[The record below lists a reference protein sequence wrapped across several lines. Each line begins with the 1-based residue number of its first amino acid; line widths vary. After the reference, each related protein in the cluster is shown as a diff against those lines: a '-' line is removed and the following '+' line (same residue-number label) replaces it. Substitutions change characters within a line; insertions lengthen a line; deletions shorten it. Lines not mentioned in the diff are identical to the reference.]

1 MEDADRNRLRV
12 ATTITTR
19 VSESVRALRAFAEVP
34 GHRVVVVGNHD
45 VEVWWNPRIQRS
57 LREAGWSTCRGCR
70 TRTRSASLPNS
81 LSTVMHGNQFH
92 PANSIV
98 DYANPLDT
106 PGGRV
111 TAVSCRLGMG
121 TSRPAARHLG
131 GLVLPVSPEPGPPLN
146 ALRDGSGAIWCR
158 HGRVS
163 GGVKGARLAALG
175 GLLDLLA
182 QLGGTLLG
190 PTRRPLPI
198 ALHGP
203 DAAATDGHDHR
214 PNHGGQ
220 QRIPQAGHD
229 PGGDLELVQGREGR
243 EHQDRDPGALGQQ

>member
-12 ATTITTR
+12 ATTITSR
-19 VSESVRALRAFAEVP
+19 VSESVRGAAGLRRGPRAP
-34 GHRVVVVGNHD
+34 GGLCGWQPRRRGLVEPPDPAVAARSRLVD
-45 VEVWWNPRIQRS
+45 VSR
-57 LREAGWSTCRGCR
+57 
-70 TRTRSASLPNS
+70 
-81 LSTVMHGNQFH
+81 LSYSHAVSVAAQQLVYGEHGNQFH

-146 ALRDGSGAIWCR
+146 ALRDGSGALWCR

-203 DAAATDGHDHR
+203 DAAA
-214 PNHGGQ
+214 
-220 QRIPQAGHD
+220 
-229 PGGDLELVQGREGR
+229 
-243 EHQDRDPGALGQQ
+243 